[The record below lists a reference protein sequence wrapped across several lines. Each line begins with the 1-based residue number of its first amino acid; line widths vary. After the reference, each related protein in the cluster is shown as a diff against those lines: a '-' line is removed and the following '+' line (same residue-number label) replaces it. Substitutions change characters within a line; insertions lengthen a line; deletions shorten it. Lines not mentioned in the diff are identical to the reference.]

1 MKKFVFLI
9 IGFCLLSC
17 EKESKVI
24 QDGSYSG
31 YFKYGPAQL
40 WESIGIENGNFIE
53 YASGGV
59 ASQKFPIYCLTK
71 GTYKIRSGIIEFDQI
86 QVAEPPNRELGA
98 CDQEFLLMGSYNID
112 ELNDSTI
119 SFWKNSSL
127 GKQEYKLKLY
137 HSK

>member
-1 MKKFVFLI
+1 MKNLVFLI
-9 IGFCLLSC
+9 VCFCLLSC
-17 EKESKVI
+17 EKESRVI

-31 YFKYGPAQL
+31 YFKYGSSQF
-40 WESIGIENGNFIE
+40 WESIGIDKNNFIE

-59 ASQKFPIYCLTK
+59 YSQKYPIYCLTK
-71 GTYKIRSGIIEFDQI
+71 GTYKIHDGIIEFNEI
-86 QVAEPPNRELGA
+86 QVAQPPNGELSSYNQ
-98 CDQEFLLMGSYNID
+98 DFLLMGSYNIE

-119 SFWKNSSL
+119 SFWRNLSL